1 MKLSPLRTPKPLA
14 ALALTA
20 LAALTTLALLADA
33 PTAGAHAPPLGPTF
47 TFPPDMP
54 HDRQDAYRDY
64 FAALRAFSQKP
75 LWRIPKH

>member
-14 ALALTA
+14 TLALTA
-20 LAALTTLALLADA
+20 LAALTTLALLAQV

-54 HDRQDAYRDY
+54 QAGVS
-64 FAALRAFSQKP
+64 ALCHEFHNRRKYISAKK
-75 LWRIPKH
+75 IDVEA